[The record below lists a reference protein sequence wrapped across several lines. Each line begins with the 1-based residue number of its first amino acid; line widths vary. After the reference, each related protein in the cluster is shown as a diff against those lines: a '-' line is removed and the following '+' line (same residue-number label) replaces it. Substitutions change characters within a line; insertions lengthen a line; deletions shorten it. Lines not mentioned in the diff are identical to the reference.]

1 MAIFDKLLSV
11 VAPHE
16 CLGCCIE
23 GNILCEWC
31 AQELAAN
38 MPSRCFLCK
47 SATEDNATCDKC
59 IKVSRLKNVWVVC
72 PYDGLSVEIIKSLK
86 YERAIASV
94 KPISG
99 LMAGCLPFLER
110 QTTVTYVPT
119 ASARVRQRGYDHA
132 QLLSKEIAR
141 SLGLKHESTLLR
153 VGKQRQVGA
162 TRAERKKQLEGAFL
176 VKSRTNLVDLDLL
189 LVDDVITTGS
199 SLIEVA
205 KVLKKNGARSV
216 RAVAFTQTA

>member
-31 AQELAAN
+31 AQELASN

-47 SATEDNATCDKC
+47 AATEDNATCDKC

-94 KPISG
+94 EPIAQM
-99 LMAGCLPFLER
+99 MASCLPYLER
-110 QTTVTYVPT
+110 NTVVTYLPT
-119 ASARVRQRGYDHA
+119 ANARARQRGYDHA
-132 QLLSKEIAR
+132 KLLSKDIAR
-141 SLGLKHESTLLR
+141 RLGLRHDSTLMR

-162 TRAERKKQLEGAFL
+162 TRAERKKQLEGAFI
-176 VKSRTNLVDLDLL
+176 VKPRIDLVDLDFL

-216 RAVAFTQTA
+216 RAVAFAQTA